1 MEENRFRTFSE
12 YIRRDNELLTPSAQD
27 YMEMIYR
34 LSIGEGFTRVSDLA
48 VKLNVQPPSVTKM
61 LHKLADLK
69 LIKYEKYGVI
79 KLENDGVEIGK
90 ALLERHNLIEEF
102 LMFLNINDNILEETE
117 KIEHTIS
124 ERTLSGMRD
133 IIDFFSNNKS
143 ILKEFN
149 EFRRIRNIK

>member
-124 ERTLSGMRD
+124 DRTLSGMRD